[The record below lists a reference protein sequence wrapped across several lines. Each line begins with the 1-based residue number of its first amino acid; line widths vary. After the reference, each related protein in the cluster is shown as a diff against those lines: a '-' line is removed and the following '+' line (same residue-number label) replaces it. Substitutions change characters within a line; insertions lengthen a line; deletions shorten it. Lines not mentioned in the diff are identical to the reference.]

1 MLISKNRVIRRRA
14 IIGLLFAASL
24 TLLTLSFRDGSNGA
38 IGAIQRSALSV
49 TAPASEVTHRVTQ
62 PFVDAW
68 HWTSG
73 LVNAREENEKLKA
86 QLLKAEAQLLQ
97 AQQSQAKIAQL
108 LKLDHFKTNPVAASY
123 DGVGATVIALPTNA
137 YHQSIELNVGSNQ
150 GIAVNDPVVA
160 PSAGGS
166 TGAPAGLIGKISNVT
181 ANASTVQLIT
191 DPDSAVTASDAK
203 GGAKGIV
210 VPTAGNPDVLTMM
223 AVPVTAATAEGDVIV
238 TAGLGHGL
246 TALLPQGIP
255 IGTVTSVSES
265 DTTSTK
271 QIQVT
276 PFVDFQDL
284 NAVQVLK
291 VHG

>member
-73 LVNAREENEKLKA
+73 LVNAREENSKLKA
-86 QLLKAEAQLLQ
+86 ELLQAKAQLLQ

-123 DGVGATVIALPTNA
+123 PGIGATVIALPTNA
-137 YHQSIELNVGSNQ
+137 YHQSIELNVGSND
-150 GIAVNDPVVA
+150 GVAVNDPVVA
-160 PSAGGS
+160 PSSGD
-166 TGAPAGLIGKISNVT
+166 TGAPAGLIGKVSNVT
-181 ANASTVQLIT
+181 PSASTVQLIT

-210 VPTAGNPDVLTMM
+210 LPTAGNPDVLTMT
-223 AVPVTAATAEGDVIV
+223 AVPVTASMGEGDVIV
-238 TAGLGHGL
+238 TAGLRNGL
-246 TALLPQGIP
+246 TALLPQDIP

-265 DTTSTK
+265 DTFTTK

-291 VHG
+291 VHR

>member
-38 IGAIQRSALSV
+38 IGAIQRSALSI

-73 LVNAREENEKLKA
+73 LVNAREENEKL
-86 QLLKAEAQLLQ
+86 QAQLLQ
-97 AQQSQAKIAQL
+97 AKAQLLQADQSQARIQQL

-123 DGVGATVIALPTNA
+123 DQVGATVIALPTNA
-137 YHQSIELNVGSNQ
+137 YHQSIELNVGSDD

-160 PSAGGS
+160 PSAGGAKD
-166 TGAPAGLIGKISNVT
+166 APAGLIGKVSNVT
-181 ANASTVQLIT
+181 PSAATVQLIT
-191 DPDSAVTASDAK
+191 DPDSAVTAADAK
-203 GGAKGIV
+203 GGAKGIIA
-210 VPTAGNPDVLTMM
+210 PTPGNPDVLTMM
-223 AVPVTAATAEGDVIV
+223 AVPVTASMGEGDVIV
-238 TAGLGHGL
+238 TAGLAHGL

-265 DTTSTK
+265 DTTGTK

-284 NAVQVLK
+284 NAVQVLR
-291 VHG
+291 VHR